1 VVHRGT
7 PTHRTAEPNEPERS
21 RRDYDNSLRRQR
33 AGETRERI
41 VTAGIELLKH
51 SSIRDWQ
58 GVTIRAVAER
68 AGIHETTVYR
78 NFVNER
84 GLRDAIMDRL
94 EEQSGIH
101 VDELR
106 LEDLPGTAA
115 KIVKTISSHP
125 MEPHPPLDPTLMK
138 ASQRQRAS
146 LLHALEEHTKEWTR
160 SEQTIAASMISALWD
175 LATYEHLS
183 LDWDL
188 DTDQAISG
196 VSWVIHLIEQA
207 IRSGERPPGSPADE
221 GGSESTALI

>member
-1 VVHRGT
+1 MVEKT
-7 PTHRTAEPNEPERS
+7 TATHKTAEPSEPERS
-21 RRDYDNSLRRQR
+21 RRAYDNTLRRQR
-33 AGETRERI
+33 AVETRERI
-41 VTAGIELLKH
+41 VTAGIELLKN

-106 LEDLPGTAA
+106 LEDLPDTAA
-115 KIVKTISSHP
+115 KIVRTISSHP

-146 LLHALEEHTKEWTR
+146 LLHALEGHTKAWTE

-175 LATYEHLS
+175 LATYEHLA

-188 DTDQAISG
+188 TTDQAISG
-196 VSWVIHLIEQA
+196 VSWVIQLIEQA
-207 IRSGERPPGSPADE
+207 IRSGDSPSDSLADE
-221 GGSESTALI
+221 GGSENAPIR

>member
-1 VVHRGT
+1 VVDKAT
-7 PTHRTAEPNEPERS
+7 ATHGTAEPNEPERA
-21 RRDYDNSLRRQR
+21 RRDYDNTLRRQR

-51 SSIRDWQ
+51 ASIRDWQ

-101 VDELR
+101 VEELR
-106 LEDLPGTAA
+106 LEDLPDTAA
-115 KIVKTISSHP
+115 RIVRTISSHP

-146 LLHALEEHTKEWTR
+146 LLHALEDHTKQWTE
-160 SEQTIAASMISALWD
+160 SEQTIAAAMISALWD

-188 DTDQAISG
+188 KTDQAISG
-196 VSWVIHLIEQA
+196 VSWVIQLIEQA
-207 IRSGERPPGSPADE
+207 IRSDRRPPDAIAAE
-221 GGSESTALI
+221 GGSEDAPNS